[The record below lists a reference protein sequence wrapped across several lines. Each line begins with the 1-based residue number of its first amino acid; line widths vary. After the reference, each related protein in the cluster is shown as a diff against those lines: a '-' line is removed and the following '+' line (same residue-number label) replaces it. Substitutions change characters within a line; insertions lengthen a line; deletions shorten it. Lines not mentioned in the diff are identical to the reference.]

1 MTDIYTTISL
11 SGTVATLLNRDAMLQ
26 STSPVSVYRDEW
38 DIGDAFLDRDTMIIP
53 IFNDRYHLPQT
64 TLQVGTETITVSYIS
79 SEWPSTMW
87 SSEYGT
93 TAVINDYPAG
103 TPLLRLDYFDVS
115 TAFPTLTAPCT
126 LRIGMEE
133 VSFSSI
139 DYATNYY
146 RCYISSRGT
155 NAYPHTEWAP
165 VVDASFTV
173 DSPATDSPIAQYGVI
188 EETVFHHGALDQNTL
203 DLYAY
208 EKLLEATRPQFG
220 KVEITGMDVW
230 QDATY
235 SHLATATFNV
245 DTATSAVT
253 TTFNIPATYFGSSVQ
268 DTWWDIRFAIDET
281 ASTTTIYTWNQ
292 YATES
297 ISHRDVATTNTWAN
311 TICEYDG
318 SIFVCSDT
326 DGNIY
331 NVDTSPGSL
340 VYTLTD
346 GGYYTHTAIHNGVLF
361 IGSDGGNLYSYDGTT
376 WSENVTWGSD
386 NGQYVAGLCSFGSDL
401 YIFYYNDGASPAT
414 IMKYDGSTLTP
425 VYSSVTEKAHRP
437 CVVNDA
443 MYFITSDDRYADT
456 SVVKSYDGATVVS
469 FGSVDTYSG
478 VMAVASFGGDVYVF
492 SKFLEDVA
500 VLNGTVYEFPFA
512 DTDDSTEIFV
522 AKQCGD
528 NLIMVSDVGKLMGYT
543 GATLYTFLEDGDWYP
558 YWASYIT
565 ETTVYRGEMGDV
577 GVISIGPV
585 SESTSITT
593 YSTTR
598 VINKHS
604 RTTSATDSATI
615 TVKIDNPQ
623 MGVGTLF
630 MYYGSDIAIDGETT
644 IPSTFATVTLSDW
657 STGTAGSYSIGDR
670 GIVNVRDGD
679 IVTIVNLD
687 SSTTDYKVSGM
698 IYDQARG
705 TLTMEIGKPDED
717 AITDLVKPFR
727 TLDILSTKNL

>member
-1 MTDIYTTISL
+1 MSELYTTISL
-11 SGTVATLLNRDAMLQ
+11 TGQVATLLNRDAMLQ
-26 STSPVSVYRDEW
+26 TPATAGTNLLIV
-38 DIGDAFLDRDTMIIP
+38 GDSYIDRGVNTIP
-53 IFNDRYHLPQT
+53 IFNDWWHQPMTR
-64 TLQVGTETITVSYIS
+64 LQIESEVASVDQIS
-79 SEWPSTMW
+79 SDATDRMWLSTDLI
-87 SSEYGT
+87 YDHP
-93 TAVINDYPAG
+93 VG

-126 LRIGMEE
+126 IRIGMEE
-133 VSFSSI
+133 VEVSSI
-139 DYATNYY
+139 GYATDRY
-146 RCYISSRGT
+146 RCYISSRGE

-165 VVDASFTV
+165 VTDASFTL
-173 DSPATDSPIAQYGVI
+173 DNPATDSEIARWGVI
-188 EETVFHHGALDQNTL
+188 EDADYHHGALDQNTL
-203 DLYAY
+203 DLYAL
-208 EKLLEATRPQFG
+208 EKLMAATRPEYG
-220 KVEITGMDVW
+220 RVEMTGMDVW

-235 SHLATATFNV
+235 RYVSAATYSV
-245 DTATSAVT
+245 DAATSAVIT
-253 TTFNIPATYFGSSVQ
+253 SFTLPSTFFNGAIQ
-268 DTWWDIRFAIDET
+268 DTWWDIRLASDVT
-281 ASTTTIYTWNQ
+281 TVSTTTYTWTQ

-297 ISHRDVATTNTWAN
+297 ISHREVATINAWAN

-318 SIFVCSDT
+318 SIFVCSDIG
-326 DGNIY
+326 GNIY

-401 YIFYYNDGASPAT
+401 YIFYYNDDASPAT

-469 FGSVDTYSG
+469 FGSVDTYRG

-543 GATLYTFLEDGDWYP
+543 GATLYTFLDDGDWYN

-598 VINKHS
+598 VINKHDVL
-604 RTTSATDSATI
+604 RNATDSAT
-615 TVKIDNPQ
+615 VFVQIDNPE
-623 MGVGTLF
+623 MGTSTLN
-630 MYYGSDIAIDGETT
+630 MYFGSPIAIDKEFS
-644 IPSTFATVTLSDW
+644 IPTTFATVSLSAW
-657 STGTAGSYSIGDR
+657 STPASGSYSFGDR
-670 GIVNVRDGD
+670 GFATVREGD
-679 IVTIVNLD
+679 LVTIQELD
-687 SSTTDYKVSGM
+687 GATCDYRISGM
-698 IYDQARG
+698 IYDQRAG
-705 TLTMEIGKPDED
+705 TLTMEIGKPYEG

-727 TLDILSTKNL
+727 TRDILSTQNL